1 VSGVHVR
8 LRVGSEAYAFAV
20 EHVLEVTDLGAIA
33 PVPGAR
39 ADVVG
44 VRNLRGE
51 VLPVFDLASLFGIES
66 DGDARRMVV
75 LEHESRRAGFV
86 IDDVVGV
93 GELAVPDEATES
105 RFLRGAALDEG
116 ELVGVVDVPSL
127 FEGLAQ
133 AQT

>member
-20 EHVLEVTDLGAIA
+20 EHVLEVTDLGEIA
-33 PVPGAR
+33 PVPGAG

-51 VLPVFDLASLFGIES
+51 VLPVFDLASLFGIER
-66 DGDARRMVV
+66 GGGTKRMVV
-75 LEHESRRAGFV
+75 VEHDGRRAGFV
-86 IDDVVGV
+86 IDDVVDV
-93 GELAVPDEATES
+93 GELAAPAEATAS
-105 RFLRGAALDEG
+105 RFLHGAALDEG
-116 ELVGVVDVPSL
+116 ELVGIVDVPGL
-127 FEGLAQ
+127 FDGLAQ

>member
-33 PVPGAR
+33 PVPGAG

-51 VLPVFDLASLFGIES
+51 VLPVFDLASLFGIER
-66 DGDARRMVV
+66 GRGAKRMVV
-75 LEHESRRAGFV
+75 VEHDGRRAGFV
-86 IDDVVGV
+86 IDDVVDV
-93 GELAVPDEATES
+93 GELAAPAEATGS
-105 RFLRGAALDEG
+105 RFLHGAALDEG
-116 ELVGVVDVPSL
+116 ELVGIVDVPGL